1 MHGAPTAVAP
11 AGEVGGDRGDEG
23 ALADGCAGTKRNY
36 LVSMCNDIAAF
47 FAIEGEAA
55 AASVAAHLERFW
67 APSMRDQIIEHY
79 G

>member
-1 MHGAPTAVAP
+1 M
-11 AGEVGGDRGDEG
+11 
-23 ALADGCAGTKRNY
+23 KREY

-67 APSMRDQIIEHY
+67 APSMREQIIGILKAGGE
-79 G
+79 GLSETARAGVAALAARRAA